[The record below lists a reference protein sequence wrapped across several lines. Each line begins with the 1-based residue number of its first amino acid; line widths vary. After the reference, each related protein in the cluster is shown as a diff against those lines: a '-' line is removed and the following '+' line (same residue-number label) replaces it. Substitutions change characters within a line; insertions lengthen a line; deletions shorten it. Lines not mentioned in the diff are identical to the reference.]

1 MLNRFRLLLAASLL
15 AGSCLPA
22 RAQNAPPPAPAAP
35 PADAA
40 ATAPL
45 TLDDCIRRA
54 LAHGFDIGIQ
64 RFNPAIAQDFIEIA
78 RGGFLPILSL
88 AGTQSHANTAAI
100 GLIPGTRSDERS
112 ARLGLTELLKT
123 GATVSVSTSLDRSAN
138 NPALISSLYNPA
150 YNADLSVSISQPL
163 LRGAGVAITTAA
175 LNRAKI
181 GFELAGF
188 NFKARVLDIVQR
200 TENAYY
206 TLVYARQQLD
216 VYKFS
221 LHLAETLLDEA
232 QVRKTT
238 GVATEIDVL
247 QAQVG
252 VANARR
258 NVLQAGESVQ
268 DSADALLAIIGQF
281 ELDAPLGAA
290 KFDDFT
296 GQLPVTESSY
306 QLALRNQPD
315 YLSSRRQL
323 DQLQLDVDVA
333 KNAVKPSLSV
343 GGAVGF
349 NGDKGSGY
357 SAFSSAA
364 SRDNNNWQLNLTAS
378 YPWGAVSDKA
388 RYRQSF
394 ATLNQQTLVVRQL
407 EQSILV
413 QVRSAVRA
421 VETNSENVKIAAL
434 GAEYSAKQYDL
445 ERARF
450 DAGLSTSRNVLQTQ
464 ADLET
469 ARVAELQ
476 ARINLQNS
484 ISALHR
490 LEGNALERYQIA
502 MPE

>member
-1 MLNRFRLLLAASLL
+1 M
-15 AGSCLPA
+15 
-22 RAQNAPPPAPAAP
+22 
-35 PADAA
+35 
-40 ATAPL
+40 
-45 TLDDCIRRA
+45 
-54 LAHGFDIGIQ
+54 
-64 RFNPAIAQDFIEIA
+64 
-78 RGGFLPILSL
+78 
-88 AGTQSHANTAAI
+88 
-100 GLIPGTRSDERS
+100 
-112 ARLGLTELLKT
+112 
-123 GATVSVSTSLDRSAN
+123 
-138 NPALISSLYNPA
+138 
-150 YNADLSVSISQPL
+150 
-163 LRGAGVAITTAA
+163 
-175 LNRAKI
+175 
-181 GFELAGF
+181 
-188 NFKARVLDIVQR
+188 
-200 TENAYY
+200 
-206 TLVYARQQLD
+206 D

-232 QVRKTT
+232 QVRKGT
-238 GVATEIDVL
+238 GVATDIDVL

-252 VANARR
+252 VSTARR
-258 NVLQAGESVQ
+258 NVLQAEKSLH
-268 DSADALLAIIGQF
+268 DSADGLLAIIGQF
-281 ELDAPLGAA
+281 ELDAPLGVA

-306 QLALRNQPD
+306 QLALHAQPD
-315 YLSSRRQL
+315 YLSSKRQL
-323 DQLQLDVDVA
+323 DQLQLDLDVA

-349 NGDKGSGY
+349 NGDKGSGS

-378 YPWGAVSDKA
+378 YPWGSVSDKA
-388 RYRQSF
+388 RYRQSL

-421 VETNSENVKIAAL
+421 VETDSENVKIAAL
-434 GAEYSAKQYDL
+434 AAEYSAKQYDL

-476 ARINLQNS
+476 ARINLQTS
-484 ISALHR
+484 SSALHR

-502 MPE
+502 LPE